1 MENNNNAKILG
12 GLVLLGFVVG
22 GYFLFK
28 SGSDKSMNGFE
39 VLAFKKTKL
48 KDLKKGKLVAYK
60 DVNGEFT
67 KIAKIDSI
75 KSGKINVGGA
85 LYEADELKLV
95 KVTPLSE
102 RTND

>member
-1 MENNNNAKILG
+1 MKIDWTKVGLAVGAVGLFVWMAKAG
-12 GLVLLGFVVG
+12 KPKQNGL
-22 GYFLFK
+22 
-28 SGSDKSMNGFE
+28 NGFE

-48 KDLKKGKLVAYK
+48 KDLKKGKLVAYQ

-67 KIAKIDSI
+67 KMAKIDSI
-75 KSGKINVGGA
+75 KNGKIKVGGA
-85 LYEADELKLV
+85 TYEADELKLV

>member
-1 MENNNNAKILG
+1 MKIDWTKVGLAVGAVGLFVWMAKAG
-12 GLVLLGFVVG
+12 KPKQNGL
-22 GYFLFK
+22 
-28 SGSDKSMNGFE
+28 NGFE

-48 KDLKKGKLVAYK
+48 KDLKKGKLVAYQ

-67 KIAKIDSI
+67 KKN
-75 KSGKINVGGA
+75 GKIKVGGA
-85 LYEADELKLV
+85 TYEADELKLV